1 MYSIDYLYWNFI
13 GNLLDRDFELVQA
26 PASFGEA
33 WLEARGSAPYDL
45 VRVFRKDIDFRQ
57 DLVGDLESLYERAE
71 RLRAA
76 SRQRKLS
83 ILNVYLSQEAPV
95 DEWEDVVS
103 HPVADKRISI
113 VPVLLSTLRLKK
125 ASANSP
131 LL

>member
-57 DLVGDLESLYERAE
+57 DLVRDLESLYERAE

-76 SRQRKLS
+76 SGQRKLS

-95 DEWEDVVS
+95 DEWKMLSVIRS
-103 HPVADKRISI
+103 QISGSASCRF
-113 VPVLLSTLRLKK
+113 LLITLRLKK
-125 ASANSP
+125 DYANSP
-131 LL
+131 WL